1 VEETLEGTVGLGRLA
16 TLALLVTKSLLGVCG
31 GVWVQAEHDLLV
43 AQWVLL
49 LHDAA
54 LADGAALGWAEHALH
69 LGAVDELGDVGL
81 GDDVGWEEEV
91 TLERGWLGGG
101 AVDLVESGEGRRG
114 PDDEAAEVATWGEL
128 EEVQGKD
135 G

>member
-1 VEETLEGTVGLGRLA
+1 VEKALEGTIGLDGLA
-16 TLALLVTKSLLGVCG
+16 TLSLLVTESLLGVCG

-43 AQWVLL
+43 DERVLL
-49 LHDAA
+49 LHNAA
-54 LADGAALGWAEHALH
+54 LADGATLGWAEHALD
-69 LGAVDELGDVGL
+69 LGRVDELGDVGL

-101 AVDLVESGEGRRG
+101 AVDLVEGGEGGRG
-114 PDDEAAEVATWGEL
+114 PDDEAAEVTTWGEL
-128 EEVQGKD
+128 EEVQGED